1 MDCPAVV
8 QPVAGSSHRYCC
20 LAPADVTEGADASVD
35 VRAFE
40 AAVYSYAPDLHQA
53 WQCAET
59 LARVW
64 TFPTAYQVLQVAVE
78 TSARPKFVFP
88 TATSAAQVGQ
98 FVVWHVE
105 QRPDAASDNCRWLS
119 ESVKQVNIVLI
130 PKI

>member
-8 QPVAGSSHRYCC
+8 QAVVGSSHRYCC
-20 LAPADVTEGADASVD
+20 QAPADVPEDADASVD

-59 LARVW
+59 LTPEW
-64 TFPTAYQVLQVAVE
+64 TFPTACQVLQAAVE
-78 TSARPKFVFP
+78 TSARPKFAFP
-88 TATSAAQVGQ
+88 TATFAAQIGQ
-98 FVVWHVE
+98 FVVWHVA

-119 ESVKQVNIVLI
+119 ESVKHVDTVFT
-130 PKI
+130 P